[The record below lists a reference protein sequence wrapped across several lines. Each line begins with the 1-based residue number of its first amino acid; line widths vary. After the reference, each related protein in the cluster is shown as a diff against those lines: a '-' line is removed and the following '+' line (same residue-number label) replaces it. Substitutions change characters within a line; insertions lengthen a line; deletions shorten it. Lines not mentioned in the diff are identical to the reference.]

1 VAEYADYPLA
11 DRRACSLART
21 LGVLGDSWSFLVLR
35 EMFLGAHRF
44 DQIQHHLGVARNVLA
59 ARLRRLVDHGLLEK
73 RMYAEHPPRYE
84 YHLTPRGIDLYPA
97 IVGLLQWGDRYLA
110 DPEGG
115 PVVLEH
121 RTCGHITSLVPAC
134 VVCGEHVSARDM
146 RARPRRSET

>member
-1 VAEYADYPLA
+1 
-11 DRRACSLART
+11 
-21 LGVLGDSWSFLVLR
+21 
-35 EMFLGAHRF
+35 MFLGAHRF